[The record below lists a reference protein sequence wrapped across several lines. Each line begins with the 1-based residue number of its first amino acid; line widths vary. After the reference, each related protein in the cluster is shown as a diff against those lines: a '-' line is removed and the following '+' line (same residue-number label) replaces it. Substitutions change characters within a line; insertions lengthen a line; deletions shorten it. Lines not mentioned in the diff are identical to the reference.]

1 MAVYIRVCKRKIML
15 WQVGVIALLSV
26 MAVVSLLPLYWMI
39 VTAFSKPALVLQ
51 FPPKILP
58 MPPTMENFV
67 EIMKLKNLLRWLAN
81 TAIISVSVT
90 SGGVFLASMAGYSL
104 AKKKFPGNRV
114 ILWIYIGSMM
124 IPMQVTL
131 VPLYIL
137 VQKMKMVDTYWAL
150 ILPFLGTPWAVFMVK
165 QFMASLPSELIES
178 ARIDGCAEW
187 GIYAKIIFPLAIQGL
202 TVLIVITFVTQWNS
216 FLWVLIATNSVEMR
230 NIQAGLSYFQE
241 LYPMR
246 YSDIMA
252 ASTLAAI
259 PMFIVFFSFQ
269 RYFLKGITVGALK
282 G

>member
-1 MAVYIRVCKRKIML
+1 MAAYIRIFKRKIML
-15 WQVGVIALLSV
+15 WQMGVIFFLMILA
-26 MAVVSLLPLYWMI
+26 AVSLLPLYWMI

-51 FPPKILP
+51 FPPKIVP
-58 MPPTMENFV
+58 MPPTLENFI
-67 EIMKLKNLLRWLAN
+67 EIMKLKNLLRWLLN
-81 TAIISVSVT
+81 TAVISVSVT
-90 SGGVFLASMAGYSL
+90 GGGVFLASMAGYSL
-104 AKKKFPGNRV
+104 AKKKFPGNRI

-137 VQKMKMVDTYWAL
+137 VQKLKMVDTYWAL

-178 ARIDGCAEW
+178 ARIDGCSEW
-187 GIYAKIIFPLAIQGL
+187 SIYAKIIFPLAIQGL

-269 RYFLKGITVGALK
+269 KYFLKGITVGALK